1 MTCPKSLTMF
11 PTLTHSPSASLTS
24 LLLRPHQVSS
34 CLRTFTLT
42 AASSRTCA
50 SGATFILQLLQVT
63 FFEVIVNLL
72 PLAITVYL
80 PSLFQLLP
88 AKIKSKHSGSEGGL
102 LAPYTEC
109 ILVSP
114 GKASQPT

>member
-1 MTCPKSLTMF
+1 MTCRKSLTMF

-34 CLRTFTLT
+34 CLRIFTLI

-63 FFEVIVNLL
+63 FSVR
-72 PLAITVYL
+72 
-80 PSLFQLLP
+80 PSLTTQCKNNPDTIAFLFSM
-88 AKIKSKHSGSEGGL
+88 AFN
-102 LAPYTEC
+102 TF
-109 ILVSP
+109 
-114 GKASQPT
+114 